1 MSSEGLEAKGKGG
14 EPPALASPEVERGD
28 DSSKQ
33 RSAQEEALRL
43 VDVGPRQTPEDFVEL
58 VHRSRRTVRS
68 LAFRLLG
75 DRGLME
81 DALQEAYL
89 NAYQAWGAFR
99 GRACDSTWLYRIV
112 YNACIDELRRPGRRR
127 LVSLDCC
134 RAHAS
139 GGPDPA
145 ETAALRSDLATA
157 LLDLPASDRGAL
169 LLVDAEGLTYR
180 EAAEVLG
187 VPAGTVASRVARSRR
202 RLREVL
208 RPGESAPHGKA
219 GEEPWR

>member
-1 MSSEGLEAKGKGG
+1 
-14 EPPALASPEVERGD
+14 
-28 DSSKQ
+28 
-33 RSAQEEALRL
+33 
-43 VDVGPRQTPEDFVEL
+43 VGPRQTGEDFVEL

-89 NAYQAWGAFR
+89 NAYRAWGAFR
-99 GRACDSTWLYRIV
+99 GSACDSTWLYRIV

-127 LVSLDCC
+127 FVPLDCC
-134 RAHAS
+134 HAHAW

-202 RLREVL
+202 RLRGVL

-219 GEEPWR
+219 G